1 MNQITKEEL
10 LPYVAHNVNAICVCT
25 KEIRTVTLNH
35 FTYDL
40 KTVGINHLLNK
51 NDVLIE
57 PHKLLL
63 RPLYQLTNEIEV
75 NGEKFVPIDR
85 IRELGLGHVDYISN
99 EREYW
104 IKTKTHTGWL
114 NSIPYVIIQ
123 KLLSWHFNVFNLH
136 DNLYEKIE

>member
-63 RPLYQLTNEIEV
+63 RPLYQLTKPIEH
-75 NGEKFVPIDR
+75 NGKKFVPIEKLSITFDNFEFNHMFG
-85 IRELGLGHVDYISN
+85 INEKYLSVYDY
-99 EREYW
+99 
-104 IKTKTHTGWL
+104 KL
-114 NSIPYVIIQ
+114 
-123 KLLSWHFNVFNLH
+123 LLSWHFDIFGLIDRNLA
-136 DNLYEKIE
+136 EPIV